1 MIATRRR
8 FIEGLGVGAAAALG
22 TRGAFAQALTTA
34 VTGDGP
40 YYPDRLPLDTDNDLL
55 IINDGITAA
64 VGEIAHFAGKLL
76 AEDGSPVHGAVIEI
90 WQSDVNGS
98 YIHTEGRNDGKLDQ
112 NFQGYGRF
120 LTNAEGRYYF
130 RTIKP
135 VPYTL
140 QGQFRAP
147 HIHVAVSKGGRR
159 IMATQALVKGHEA
172 NEGDLITRRI
182 TDPALLETLMV
193 EYRPLPGS
201 RLGELT
207 ANFDIRLGVT
217 AAELDDGR
225 IGGIGQGTRA

>member
-8 FIEGLGVGAAAALG
+8 FIRGVTLSAAALAAPG
-22 TRGAFAQALTTA
+22 VFAEVVATA

-40 YYPDRLPLDTDNDLL
+40 YYPDHLPLDTDNDLL
-55 IINDGITAA
+55 IVNDRLTPA
-64 VGEIAHFAGKLL
+64 VGEITHLTGRLL
-76 AEDGSPVHGAVIEI
+76 AESGAPVRNAFIEI
-90 WQSDVNGS
+90 WQADVNGS
-98 YIHTEGRNDGKLDQ
+98 YIHTQGRNDGKLDV

-120 LTNAEGRYYF
+120 LTDAEGRYCF

-147 HIHVAVSKGGRR
+147 HIHFAVSKAGRR

-172 NEGDLITRRI
+172 NARDLITRRLG
-182 TDPALLETLMV
+182 PQLVETLLV

-201 RLGELT
+201 TLGELT
-207 ANFDIRLGVT
+207 ASFDIRLGRT
-217 AAELDDGR
+217 AQELEDGR
-225 IGGIGQGTRA
+225 IGGIGKAGA

>member
-1 MIATRRR
+1 VIATRRR
-8 FIEGLGVGAAAALG
+8 FLTSLSVGAAAAFG
-22 TRGAFAQALTTA
+22 TRGAFAQALATA

-55 IINDGITAA
+55 IINDGITPA
-64 VGEIAHFAGKLL
+64 VGEIAHFGGRLF
-76 AEDGSPVHGAVIEI
+76 AENGAPVRAAVIEI

-98 YIHTEGRNDGKLDQ
+98 YIHTEGRNDGKLDG

-120 LTNAEGRYYF
+120 LTDAEGRYYF

-147 HIHVAVSKGGRR
+147 HIHVAVSKGGQR
-159 IMATQALVKGHEA
+159 IMATQAMVKGHEA
-172 NEGDLITRRI
+172 NEGDLVTRRI

-201 RLGELT
+201 TLGELT
-207 ANFDIRLGVT
+207 GNFDIRLGKTPNV
-217 AAELDDGR
+217 
-225 IGGIGQGTRA
+225 